1 MGAIY
6 TVSVSAVAV
15 TAAQDFFSL
24 KAAAGKTLKLHKVFI
39 SQYSDTGSAEIEEV
53 RVRIRRG
60 ATSQGSAGST
70 PTAIPVNPSAAAAS
84 CTVHANDTTIAN
96 TGTIVILH
104 EDCFE
109 VHGGYQMVWTPE
121 TRPECAVATCIT
133 VEIEAA
139 PTDSLTMSGTL
150 YFEEIG

>member
-1 MGAIY
+1 MAIY
-6 TVSVSAVAV
+6 SVSVSGVAV

-24 KAAAGKTLKLHKVFI
+24 KASATKPLRLHSVFI
-39 SQYSDTGSAEIEEV
+39 SQYSDTGSAEIEEIRI
-53 RVRIRRG
+53 RVRRG
-60 ATSQGSAGST
+60 QTSQGSAGST
-70 PTAIPVNPSAAAAS
+70 PSAVAISPSSAAASA
-84 CTVHANDTTIAN
+84 TVHANDTTIAN
-96 TGTIVILH
+96 TGTIVVLH

-121 TRPECAVATCIT
+121 TRPETAAATCIT

-139 PTDSLTMSGTL
+139 PSDSLTMSGTL